1 MTPSQQAKSAGL
13 NSLADVS
20 KKTGVS
26 NQTLHNWAK
35 YKPQLFNIVLKGCAN
50 ENTPPNPSE

>member
-20 KKTGVS
+20 KQTGVS

-35 YKPQLFNIVLKGCAN
+35 NKPALFEAVIAGVFALKKQ
-50 ENTPPNPSE
+50 